1 MVTFGSTLRYFVY
14 LGPVDFRNSYDG
26 LHGLVQNHL
35 GQNGLD
41 GSVYIFFNRRRTQ
54 VKMLVWDRNGFVLYG
69 KRLERGT
76 FEHLGS
82 TNASAAQSISW
93 RDLQLLLEGVALQ
106 NIKQRKRYTR

>member
-14 LGPVDFRNSYDG
+14 VGPVDFRNSYDG
-26 LHGLVQNHL
+26 LHGLVQNHV
-35 GQNGLD
+35 GQSGLD

-69 KRLERGT
+69 KRLERGA
-76 FEHLGS
+76 FERLAPDS
-82 TNASAAQSISW
+82 SSAAQSISW

-106 NIKQRKRYTR
+106 DVRQRKRYAP